1 MMISNMHRIFNI
13 NKYFGEKMSIQLK
26 AKAIIAATALTLPFA
41 SHATNGDQLL
51 GVTALQW
58 GMGGAT
64 IAAPQ
69 DAATIFVN
77 PAGLAELGIEEVRF
91 DLSPGF
97 MNPPREVNGNTSDS
111 NLFFLPS
118 GSVAFKVNDKLYL
131 GLGMAASS
139 GFGVDFSDVVPDN
152 SMIQP
157 TQGYQQVV
165 TTKGFFKLAPSLAY
179 KVSDKL
185 SLGASLNIGYQS
197 LALSNPGFTFP
208 QNQQFGFGITLGGI
222 YHINDAF
229 QLGVSWV
236 SKTNMSDHEFNT
248 ADGKF
253 TMDMDVAQ
261 QLGMGLAYK
270 SSGWLVEA
278 DIKWIN
284 FSDTMDSVAIGR
296 PAGFVGTVPPAL
308 NFGWDDQIVYSLGV
322 QKQVS
327 EKTQLRAGL
336 NYGASPIEAEDVD
349 NNLGSVAIP
358 ELHLSLGATRQ
369 LSKKVSG
376 SISYTHAFENELTS
390 SNTTPAGT
398 NTIKISQNVLYLQV
412 AYQY

>member
-1 MMISNMHRIFNI
+1 
-13 NKYFGEKMSIQLK
+13 MSIQLK
-26 AKAIIAATALTLPFA
+26 AKAILVATALTLPLA
-41 SHATNGDQLL
+41 SHATNGDQML
-51 GVTALQW
+51 GVTAIQW

-69 DAATIFVN
+69 DSATIFVN
-77 PAGLAELGIEEVRF
+77 PAGLAELGMEEVRF

-131 GLGMAASS
+131 GLGMAAQS
-139 GFGVDFSDVVPDN
+139 GFGVDFSDV
-152 SMIQP
+152 QP
-157 TQGYQQVV
+157 GQAGNQQVV

-197 LALSNPGFTFP
+197 LAMSTPDFILP
-208 QNQQFGFGITLGGI
+208 QNQQFGFGVTLGGI

-248 ADGKF
+248 PAGKF

-284 FSDTMDSVAIGR
+284 FSDTMDSVVLVTPGPTKAI
-296 PAGFVGTVPPAL
+296 P
-308 NFGWDDQIVYSLGV
+308 FGWDDQMVYSLGV

-327 EKTQLRAGL
+327 DKTQLRAGL
-336 NYGASPIEAEDVD
+336 NYGASPIDEEDV
-349 NNLGSVAIP
+349 NFNLGSVAIP
-358 ELHLSLGATRQ
+358 EMHLSLGATRQ
-369 LSKKVSG
+369 LGKRVSG
-376 SISYTHAFENELTS
+376 SVSYTHAFENEITS
-390 SNTTPAGT
+390 DTTHNTF
-398 NTIKISQNVLYLQV
+398 KISQNILYVQIG
-412 AYQY
+412 YQY

>member
-1 MMISNMHRIFNI
+1 
-13 NKYFGEKMSIQLK
+13 MSIQLK
-26 AKAIIAATALTLPFA
+26 AKAILAATALTLPLA
-41 SHATNGDQLL
+41 SYATNGDQLL
-51 GVTALQW
+51 GVTAIQW

-69 DAATIFVN
+69 DSATIFVN

-97 MNPPREVNGNTSDS
+97 MSPPREVNGNTSDS

-118 GSVAFKVNDKLYL
+118 GSVAFKVSDKLYL
-131 GLGMAASS
+131 GLGMAAQS
-139 GFGVDFSDVVPDN
+139 GFGVDFSDTQPAVPGN
-152 SMIQP
+152 
-157 TQGYQQVV
+157 QQIV

-197 LALSNPGFTFP
+197 LAMSNPMFTLP
-208 QNQQFGFGITLGGI
+208 QNQQFGFGVTLGGI

-236 SKTNMSDHEFNT
+236 SKTNMNDHEFNT
-248 ADGKF
+248 ANGKV

-261 QLGMGLAYK
+261 QLGMGLAYR

-284 FSDTMDSVAIGR
+284 FSDTMDSVDLVTPGPTNAIK
-296 PAGFVGTVPPAL
+296 
-308 NFGWDDQIVYSLGV
+308 FGWDDQIVYSLGV
-322 QKQVS
+322 QKQIS

-336 NYGASPIEAEDVD
+336 NYGASPIEEEDVD

-369 LSKKVSG
+369 ISKKVSG

>member
-1 MMISNMHRIFNI
+1 
-13 NKYFGEKMSIQLK
+13 MSIQLK
-26 AKAIIAATALTLPFA
+26 AKAIFAATALTLPLV
-41 SHATNGDQLL
+41 SHATNGDQML

-69 DAATIFVN
+69 DSATIFVN
-77 PAGLAELGIEEVRF
+77 PAGIAELGMEEVRF
-91 DLSPGF
+91 DISPGF
-97 MNPPREVNGNTSDS
+97 LNPPREVNGNVSDS

-118 GSVAFKVNDKLYL
+118 GSVAFKVNDKLFL
-131 GLGMAASS
+131 GLGMAAQS
-139 GFGVDFSDVVPDN
+139 GFGVDFSDVAPGAPGN
-152 SMIQP
+152 
-157 TQGYQQVV
+157 QQIV

-197 LALSNPGFTFP
+197 LAMSTPQFFLP
-208 QNQQFGFGITLGGI
+208 QNQQFGFGVTLGAI

-236 SKTNMSDHEFNT
+236 SKTDMKDHEFNT
-248 ADGKF
+248 PGGKV

-284 FSDTMDSVAIGR
+284 FSDTMDSVDMVTPG
-296 PAGFVGTVPPAL
+296 GTNAL
-308 NFGWDDQIVYSLGV
+308 KFGWDDQIVYSLGV

-327 EKTQLRAGL
+327 EKTKLRAGL
-336 NYGASPIEAEDVD
+336 NYGASPIEEEDVN

-369 LSKKVSG
+369 LSKRVEG
-376 SISYTHAFENELTS
+376 SFSYTHAFENEITS
-390 SNTTPAGT
+390 DTTP
-398 NTIKISQNVLYLQV
+398 NTFKISQNIIYVQIG
-412 AYQY
+412 YQY

>member
-1 MMISNMHRIFNI
+1 MT
-13 NKYFGEKMSIQLK
+13 IQLK
-26 AKAIIAATALTLPFA
+26 AKAILAATVLTLPLA
-41 SHATNGDQLL
+41 SHATNGDQML
-51 GVTALQW
+51 GVTAIQW

-77 PAGLAELGIEEVRF
+77 PAGIAELGMEEVRF

-118 GSVAFKVNDKLYL
+118 GAVAFKVSDKLFL
-131 GLGMAASS
+131 GLGMAAQS
-139 GFGVDFSDVVPDN
+139 GFGVDFSDVVPPAPGN
-152 SMIQP
+152 
-157 TQGYQQVV
+157 QQTV
-165 TTKGFFKLAPSLAY
+165 TTKGFFKLSPSLAY

-197 LALSNPGFTFP
+197 LAMSTPQFILP
-208 QNQQFGFGITLGGI
+208 QNQQFGFGVTLGGI

-248 ADGKF
+248 PNGKV

-284 FSDTMDSVAIGR
+284 FSDTMDSVDMVTPGGTNAI
-296 PAGFVGTVPPAL
+296 P
-308 NFGWDDQIVYSLGV
+308 FGWDDQIVYSLGV

-327 EKTQLRAGL
+327 DKTQLRAGL
-336 NYGASPIEAEDVD
+336 NYGASPIEEEDV
-349 NNLGSVAIP
+349 NFNLGSVAIP

-369 LSKKVSG
+369 LSKRASG
-376 SISYTHAFENELTS
+376 SLSYTHAFENEITS
-390 SNTTPAGT
+390 DTTANTF
-398 NTIKISQNVLYLQV
+398 KISQNVLYVQIG
-412 AYQY
+412 YQY

>member
-1 MMISNMHRIFNI
+1 M
-13 NKYFGEKMSIQLK
+13 
-26 AKAIIAATALTLPFA
+26 
-41 SHATNGDQLL
+41 L

-69 DAATIFVN
+69 DSATIFVN
-77 PAGLAELGIEEVRF
+77 PAGIAELGMEEVRF
-91 DLSPGF
+91 DISPGF
-97 MNPPREVNGNTSDS
+97 LNPPREVNGNVSDS

-118 GSVAFKVNDKLYL
+118 GSVAFKVNDKLFL
-131 GLGMAASS
+131 GLGMAAQS
-139 GFGVDFSDVVPDN
+139 GFGVDFSDVAPGAPGN
-152 SMIQP
+152 
-157 TQGYQQVV
+157 QQIV

-197 LALSNPGFTFP
+197 LAMSTPQFFLP
-208 QNQQFGFGITLGGI
+208 QNQQFGFGVTLGAI

-236 SKTNMSDHEFNT
+236 SKTDMKDHEFNT
-248 ADGKF
+248 PGGKV

-284 FSDTMDSVAIGR
+284 FSDTMDSVDMVTPG
-296 PAGFVGTVPPAL
+296 GTNAL
-308 NFGWDDQIVYSLGV
+308 KFGWDDQIVYSLGV

-327 EKTQLRAGL
+327 EKTKLRAGL
-336 NYGASPIEAEDVD
+336 NYGASPIEEEDVN

-369 LSKKVSG
+369 LSKRVEG
-376 SISYTHAFENELTS
+376 SFSYTHAFENEITS
-390 SNTTPAGT
+390 DTTP
-398 NTIKISQNVLYLQV
+398 NTFKISQNIIYVQIG
-412 AYQY
+412 YQY

>member
-1 MMISNMHRIFNI
+1 
-13 NKYFGEKMSIQLK
+13 MSIQFK
-26 AKAIIAATALTLPFA
+26 AKAILAATALTLPLA
-41 SHATNGDQLL
+41 SQATNGDQML
-51 GVTALQW
+51 GVTAIQW

-69 DAATIFVN
+69 DSATIFVN
-77 PAGLAELGIEEVRF
+77 PAGLAELGMEEARF

-118 GSVAFKVNDKLYL
+118 GSVAFKVSDKLFL
-131 GLGMAASS
+131 GLGMAAQS
-139 GFGVDFSDVVPDN
+139 GFGVDFSDVAPPAPGN
-152 SMIQP
+152 
-157 TQGYQQVV
+157 QQVV
-165 TTKGFFKLAPSLAY
+165 TTKGFFKLSPSLAY

-197 LALSNPGFTFP
+197 LAMSTPQFILP
-208 QNQQFGFGITLGGI
+208 QNQQFGFGVTLGGI

-248 ADGKF
+248 PNGKVS
-253 TMDMDVAQ
+253 MDMDVAQ

-284 FSDTMDSVAIGR
+284 FSDTMDSVDMVTPG
-296 PAGFVGTVPPAL
+296 GTNAL
-308 NFGWDDQIVYSLGV
+308 TFGWDDQMVYSLGV

-327 EKTQLRAGL
+327 EKTTIRGGL
-336 NYGASPIEAEDVD
+336 NYGASPIEEEDV
-349 NNLGSVAIP
+349 NFNLGSVAIP

-369 LSKKVSG
+369 LSKRVEG
-376 SISYTHAFENELTS
+376 SVSYTHAFENEITS
-390 SNTTPAGT
+390 DTTANTF
-398 NTIKISQNVLYLQV
+398 KISQNVIYVQV
-412 AYQY
+412 GYQY

>member
-1 MMISNMHRIFNI
+1 
-13 NKYFGEKMSIQLK
+13 
-26 AKAIIAATALTLPFA
+26 
-41 SHATNGDQLL
+41 
-51 GVTALQW
+51 
-58 GMGGAT
+58 
-64 IAAPQ
+64 
-69 DAATIFVN
+69 
-77 PAGLAELGIEEVRF
+77 
-91 DLSPGF
+91 
-97 MNPPREVNGNTSDS
+97 
-111 NLFFLPS
+111 
-118 GSVAFKVNDKLYL
+118 VAFKVNDKLYL

-152 SMIQP
+152 PMIPP
-157 TQGYQQVV
+157 TQGFQQVV

-197 LALSNPGFTFP
+197 LAMSNPMFILP
-208 QNQQFGFGITLGGI
+208 QNQQFGFGVTLGGI
-222 YHINDAF
+222 YHINNAF
-229 QLGVSWV
+229 QLGVSWI

-248 ADGKF
+248 PNGKV

-284 FSDTMDSVAIGR
+284 FSDTMDSVDMVTPGGTNAIK
-296 PAGFVGTVPPAL
+296 
-308 NFGWDDQIVYSLGV
+308 FGWDDQIVYSLGV

-336 NYGASPIEAEDVD
+336 NYGASPIEEDDVD

-369 LSKKVSG
+369 LSDKVSG

>member
-1 MMISNMHRIFNI
+1 
-13 NKYFGEKMSIQLK
+13 MSIQLK
-26 AKAIIAATALTLPFA
+26 AKAILAATALTLPLA

-51 GVTALQW
+51 GVTAIQW

-97 MNPPREVNGNTSDS
+97 MNPPREVNGNVSDS

-118 GSVAFKVNDKLYL
+118 GSVAFKVSDKLYL

-152 SMIQP
+152 AAIPP

-197 LALSNPGFTFP
+197 LAMSNPMFTLP
-208 QNQQFGFGITLGGI
+208 QNQQFGFGVTLGGI

-236 SKTNMSDHEFNT
+236 SKTNMSEHEFNT
-248 ADGKF
+248 ANGKV

-261 QLGMGLAYK
+261 QLGAGLAYK

-284 FSDTMDSVAIGR
+284 FSDTMDSVDLVTPGPTNAIK
-296 PAGFVGTVPPAL
+296 
-308 NFGWDDQIVYSLGV
+308 FGWDDQIVYSLGV

-336 NYGASPIEAEDVD
+336 NYGASPIEEEDVD

-358 ELHLSLGATRQ
+358 EWHLSLGATRQ
-369 LSKKVSG
+369 LSDKVSG
-376 SISYTHAFENELTS
+376 SLSYTHAFENELTS